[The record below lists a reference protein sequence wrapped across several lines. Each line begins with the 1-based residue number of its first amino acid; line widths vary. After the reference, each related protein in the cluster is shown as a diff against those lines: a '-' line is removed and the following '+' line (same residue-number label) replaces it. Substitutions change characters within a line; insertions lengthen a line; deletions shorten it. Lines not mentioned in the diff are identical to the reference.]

1 MAFPSTS
8 VPANFSLTA
17 IQSGGNKTEC
27 AQGKIEDWAF
37 SVLQVYILL
46 ISVTGILFNVFVLM
60 VFCFHKK
67 PCTVAEVYLSNL
79 AAADLVLVS
88 FLPFWAISASQHFN
102 WPFGSVLCRLVNL
115 AIIMNMYCSIYFLV
129 LISADRYLALVHPLS
144 HEVIRRPKYAKVGCL
159 LVWGLGLLLSV
170 PTLIYREVEYKPDL
184 NITTCY
190 LNYPNTN
197 AILLLEVMLTTFS
210 FIIPIFFISF
220 CTWKIIQALS
230 NRVIVGLTTQKMEQK
245 ATTLILAVLLAFL
258 ICWVPF
264 HLVRTMELLFRAKV
278 LVDCKVSAITFICK
292 QIFMYFAFFNSVL
305 NPILYV
311 IVGKNFRKKVRE
323 LFDSS
328 IGKQSTTFSL
338 NSTRTYLKSVRTSVR
353 SANVLS

>member
-1 MAFPSTS
+1 
-8 VPANFSLTA
+8 VLNISL
-17 IQSGGNKTEC
+17 
-27 AQGKIEDWAF
+27 WAALTKCNDF
-37 SVLQVYILL
+37 FCSCPPLFTVYILL

-67 PCTVAEVYLSNL
+67 PCIVTEVYLSNL

-115 AIIMNMYCSIYFLV
+115 ALIMNMYCSIYFLV
-129 LISADRYLALVHPLS
+129 LVSTDRYLALVHPFS
-144 HEVIRRPKYAKVGCL
+144 FKKIRTPKYAKVGCL

-170 PTLIYREVEYKPDL
+170 PTLMYREVEYNPDL

-190 LNYPNTN
+190 LKYPNTN

-210 FIIPIFFISF
+210 FIIPILFISY
-220 CTWKIIQALS
+220 CTWKIIQTLN
-230 NRVIVGLTTQKMEQK
+230 NRLMGGLKSQKMEQK
-245 ATTLILAVLLAFL
+245 ATTLILTVLVAFL

-264 HLVRTMELLFRAKV
+264 HLVRIIELLSRAKV
-278 LVDCKVSAITFICK
+278 LVDCQLSAITFICK
-292 QIFMYFAFFNSVL
+292 TIFMYFAFFNSVL

-311 IVGKNFRKKVRE
+311 IAWQKFRKKVQE
-323 LFDSS
+323 LFQSLMTNRAAPASNSS
-328 IGKQSTTFSL
+328 
-338 NSTRTYLKSVRTSVR
+338 
-353 SANVLS
+353 VLVYFWRRVKTEDASS